1 MAASGSIPAVLLI
14 GLALLVLTFIKVLA
28 IYQISKTKTPNK
40 KKREE
45 SSMKINF
52 LIAVSETL
60 WALAISNSVG
70 TLSA

>member
-1 MAASGSIPAVLLI
+1 MAALGSIPAVLLV
-14 GLALLVLTFIKVLA
+14 GLALLVLMFIKVLA
-28 IYQISKTKTPNK
+28 IYQLSKSKTRNK
-40 KKREE
+40 KNREE
-45 SSMKINF
+45 PSMKINI